1 MKESPK
7 THILP
12 FIVLPAA
19 KATLVLFSLCESVCK
34 SPGVYIAISLW
45 TDFLIPIATVN
56 DAVTKLYRCLFFVKL
71 KAAFEDGCGPTM
83 APELRS

>member
-34 SPGVYIAISLW
+34 SPGVYIAIS
-45 TDFLIPIATVN
+45 V
-56 DAVTKLYRCLFFVKL
+56 YRFSHPDSNRERCSHKTLQVFIFYQTEGRV
-71 KAAFEDGCGPTM
+71 
-83 APELRS
+83 